1 MGSVVGWQ
9 EKQVGV
15 GLEIRK
21 AHVGPKENRWA
32 LRHAWD
38 WAKMGN
44 GSRAQ
49 SKIKRMNMTIKI
61 TIQVKMK

>member
-1 MGSVVGWQ
+1 MSHMGI
-9 EKQVGV
+9 
-15 GLEIRK
+15 GLEIKK

-32 LRHAWD
+32 LGHAWD

-49 SKIKRMNMTIKI
+49 SKIKRMKMTIKI
-61 TIQVKMK
+61 TIN